1 MSILL
6 RASESVSLA
15 KYARLL
21 KRVLALAL
29 KYNIEE

>member
-1 MSILL
+1 M

-29 KYNIEE
+29 KYNIGE